1 MNSQLEGELEEVP
14 GVWEASSSG
23 SLRKLLQNSFMLM
36 LPVTSKRCDL
46 LPLPHVQLSRKE
58 EKN

>member
-23 SLRKLLQNSFMLM
+23 SLSKLLQNSFMLM
-36 LPVTSKRCDL
+36 LPVTSKSCDL